1 MYRYCLQCGKATK
14 MCICSLITSIK
25 SNVELIIL
33 QHSSEVHQPKGTAR
47 ILKLSLE
54 NSQILIGENFSEDK
68 VLNELLAE
76 DRVIT
81 VVLYPGEFSTGLE
94 ELIAK
99 QQASKNQTEKPVKW
113 RVILLDGTWKKAY
126 KMWRLSINLHSL
138 PCIALPE
145 DLSGNYRMRKAP
157 SANSLSTVEAGF
169 HILTILDAKTDYQPL
184 IDVFDQMVDKQMAH
198 IPPELRAKHF
208 FGRE

>member
-14 MCICSLITSIK
+14 MCICCLITPIESE
-25 SNVELIIL
+25 VELIIL

-47 ILKLSLE
+47 ILKLSLA
-54 NSQILIGENFSEDK
+54 NSQILVGENFSEDK
-68 VLNELLAE
+68 ELNELLAE
-76 DRVIT
+76 EGVVT
-81 VVLYPGEFSTGLE
+81 LVLYPGESSTALE
-94 ELIAK
+94 DLIAM
-99 QQASKNQTEKPVKW
+99 QQKNQHPLGQPTKW

-126 KMWRLSINLHSL
+126 KMWQLSTNLHSL

-169 HILTILDAKTDYQPL
+169 HVLTLLDGETDYQPL
-184 IDVFDQMVDKQMAH
+184 IDAFDQMVDKQMAH
-198 IPPELRAKHF
+198 IPAELRARHF
-208 FGRE
+208 SGRE